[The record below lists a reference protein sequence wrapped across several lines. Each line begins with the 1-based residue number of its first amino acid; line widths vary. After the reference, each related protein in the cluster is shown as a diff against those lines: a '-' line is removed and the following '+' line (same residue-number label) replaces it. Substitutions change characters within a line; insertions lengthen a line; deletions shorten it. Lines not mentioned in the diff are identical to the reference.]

1 MIKTK
6 IKNNV
11 YRYIMKKVN
20 RDTYIKLNG
29 NKRREF
35 LMRYSFKYH
44 LLNPK
49 KELTNNKFFNI
60 GHGFTTST
68 YEDLEVIYDKN
79 FDVNGNFLF
88 KK

>member
-1 MIKTK
+1 M
-6 IKNNV
+6 
-11 YRYIMKKVN
+11 
-20 RDTYIKLNG
+20 L
-29 NKRREF
+29 
-35 LMRYSFKYH
+35 YSFKYH

-49 KELTNNKFFNI
+49 KELSNNKFFNI